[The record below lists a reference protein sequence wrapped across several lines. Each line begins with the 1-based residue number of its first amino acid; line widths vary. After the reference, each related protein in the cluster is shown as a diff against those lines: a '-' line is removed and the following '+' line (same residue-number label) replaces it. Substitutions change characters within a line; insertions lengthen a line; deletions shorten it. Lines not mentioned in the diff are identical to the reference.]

1 MAFDGVEAMI
11 VGSSLQLKWN
21 LLQPEARAISIQVA
35 TDSNFTRNLNHF
47 IVPTSASFIGLDVGR
62 GEWYFRLGHWSGK
75 DQEGDVYWTATYGPA
90 LVVCT
95 KPSVAPPPAALRVLH
110 SFPIPGGIHFNSNID
125 VKNLTFVEI
134 CKDSTTFEANNTNMK
149 YYLDWGTGG
158 FDIHGLDP
166 VNVYAMRVTKFP
178 TGVDAAAFP
187 TSSVYHLPA
196 SVSIG
201 SKRPLRIGRRADGGA
216 LATSRADNAVLR
228 DAATRPTMKFSS
240 QGDYLR
246 FLATKTVAHYR

>member
-1 MAFDGVEAMI
+1 MALNNIEAMI
-11 VGSSLQLKWN
+11 IGSSLQLKWN

-35 TDSNFTRNLNHF
+35 TDSNFTKNLNHF

-75 DQEGDVYWTATYGPA
+75 EHEGDVYWTATYGPA
-90 LVVCT
+90 LVVCS
-95 KPSVAPPPAALRVLH
+95 KSSVAPPPPNLRVLH

-125 VKNLTFVEI
+125 VKNFTFVEI
-134 CKDSTTFEANNTNMK
+134 CKDSTAFEADNTNMR

-158 FDIHGLDP
+158 FDIRGLDP
-166 VNVYAMRVTKFP
+166 LNIYALRVTKFP
-178 TGVDAAAFP
+178 SGVDAAAFP
-187 TSSVYHLPA
+187 TTVLYHMPA

-201 SKRPLRIGRRADGGA
+201 SKRPLRVERRTDGVM
-216 LATSRADNAVLR
+216 LATSRAGDAVLR

-246 FLATKTVAHYR
+246 FLATKTVAHFR